1 MVVVMAPA
9 LDENLGFEEGVEDL
23 AIEKLIAQF
32 AVEAFIVAIL
42 PRASGLDKESFDPD
56 PGEPGLDGLGR
67 ELAAVV
73 RTNVVGRPTLSEQ
86 LCQTMQDVVGP
97 ETPGH
102 FDRQAFPGEFVDD
115 GEHAELA
122 PVPRPVLD
130 EIIGPDV
137 PGPGRPQP

>member
-23 AIEKLIAQF
+23 TVEQLVAQL

-42 PRASGLDKESFDPD
+42 PGASGLDVEGLHTD

-73 RTNVVGRPTLSEQ
+73 ATNGLR
-86 LCQTMQDVVGP
+86 
-97 ETPGH
+97 
-102 FDRQAFPGEFVDD
+102 
-115 GEHAELA
+115 
-122 PVPRPVLD
+122 VPL
-130 EIIGPDV
+130 
-137 PGPGRPQP
+137 